1 MRFFVPSNELA
12 GDVDPVE
19 AFQQRVM
26 DKASVINVSGDAI
39 AIFREIHCLTP
50 RYVTKIQKYNCLL
63 SKIAKSISVLM
74 FGVNLKCFFLFQ
86 WPL

>member
-1 MRFFVPSNELA
+1 MRFFIPASELA

-50 RYVTKIQKYNCLL
+50 RYIETYSI
-63 SKIAKSISVLM
+63 ISV
-74 FGVNLKCFFLFQ
+74 F
-86 WPL
+86 